1 MIDNILGIIIVGA
14 AAYGLAW
21 LLNTAMFNKSPA
33 PSWGAW
39 LLSLVVV
46 IASFFGLFFAQVLTR
61 GGGARPNFFMPFLIA
76 WLFFAALKRKKPSAV
91 APASEPNVVS
101 TEHVKADQPEKNA

>member
-1 MIDNILGIIIVGA
+1 VVDNILGIFIVGA

-21 LLNTAMFNKSPA
+21 LLNTAIFNKFPA
-33 PSWGAW
+33 PSWAAW

-61 GGGARPNFFMPFLIA
+61 GGGAKPNFFMPFLIA
-76 WLFFAALKRKKPSAV
+76 WLFFAALRRKKPSAV
-91 APASEPNVVS
+91 APASEPSVASAV
-101 TEHVKADQPEKNA
+101 HVQADQPEK